1 MKQKLKRVFAV
12 IGVILL
18 AAMYL
23 MTLMLAVFHTE
34 ENQNIFYG
42 FVMLDIAV
50 PVMLWIL
57 CFFIRHFGG
66 GE

>member
-1 MKQKLKRVFAV
+1 MKSRLKRILAL
-12 IGVILL
+12 IGIILL
-18 AAMYL
+18 IVMYL
-23 MTLMLAVFHTE
+23 ITLLLAFFHTE

-50 PVMLWIL
+50 PIMLWIL
-57 CFFIRHFGG
+57 NFFIQHFGG